1 MIGLDTNVLA
11 RYFVADDADTEA
23 EKQRQIAREL
33 IESGKP
39 LLLAKTVLLEL
50 NWVLIGRYG
59 FGLEEVA
66 SVFDFLL
73 TAAHIEIEDRAAV
86 ESAVANFKLGFTFA
100 DALHHASYAQF
111 SACEGLA
118 TFDDR
123 SFARKAKRVG
133 LSPTVSLLK

>member
-1 MIGLDTNVLA
+1 MIGLDTNILA

-59 FGLEEVA
+59 FGLKEVA

-86 ESAVANFKLGFTFA
+86 ESAVANIKLGFTFA

-111 SACEGLA
+111 SACEALA